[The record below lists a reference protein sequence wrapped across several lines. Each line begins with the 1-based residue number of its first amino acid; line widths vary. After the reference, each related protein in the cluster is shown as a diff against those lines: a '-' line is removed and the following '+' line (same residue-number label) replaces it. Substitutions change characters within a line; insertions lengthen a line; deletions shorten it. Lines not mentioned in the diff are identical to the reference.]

1 MMLLR
6 KFGLMKDKYDINSL
20 HLNID
25 LFENLQKLSVYDDD
39 IEIYIDEDG
48 DIEIE
53 IEVDKFM
60 SIIKNM
66 WGIDK

>member
-1 MMLLR
+1 MFLR

-20 HLNID
+20 NLNID

-53 IEVDKFM
+53 IEVYY
-60 SIIKNM
+60 
-66 WGIDK
+66 

>member
-1 MMLLR
+1 MLLR

-20 HLNID
+20 NLNID

-66 WGIDK
+66 LGIDK